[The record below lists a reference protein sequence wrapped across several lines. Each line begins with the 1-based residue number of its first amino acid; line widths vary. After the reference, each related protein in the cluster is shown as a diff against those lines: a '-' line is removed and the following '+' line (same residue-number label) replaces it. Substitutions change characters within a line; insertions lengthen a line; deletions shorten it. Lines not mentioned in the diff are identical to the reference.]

1 VWLAWCPLQPLC
13 CITSS
18 CATKE
23 AVLCTP
29 GSLPWICVESA
40 LSTPLVS
47 QGPREVAAGATGGS
61 CGLGRSANLDL
72 NPFSPLL
79 SSPPTSLPPSLCRS
93 PAHHPLH
100 SGLQTVASPSCPDGL
115 HCTVR
120 CSRLESSHCPLHQCP
135 ASSLWL
141 ASWGPPAGVWGPW
154 SGAGLRGSRLSA
166 LLPAHGRTGS
176 AWRAGECGT
185 PARAVGAWS
194 LRLLGQLPPDHA
206 LAECGLHPPAPC
218 WGCA

>member
-1 VWLAWCPLQPLC
+1 MWLAWSPLQPLC

-18 CATKE
+18 CATTE

-40 LSTPLVS
+40 LLTPLVS
-47 QGPREVAAGATGGS
+47 QGPRNVEARATGRSPGF
-61 CGLGRSANLDL
+61 GRLANLDL
-72 NPFSPLL
+72 TPLSAL
-79 SSPPTSLPPSLCRS
+79 SLCLCRG

-100 SGLQTVASPSCPDGL
+100 SGLQTLASPSCSDGL
-115 HCTVR
+115 HCIVR
-120 CSRLESSHCPLHQCP
+120 CSWLESPHCPLHQCP

-154 SGAGLRGSRLSA
+154 SRAGLRGSRLPA

-176 AWRAGECGT
+176 AWRAGKCGT

-206 LAECGLHPPAPC
+206 LAECGFHPPAPC